1 MAASECSESVFRN
14 FRDIAASVTASSTAA
29 SVTTSSTRKKE
40 SGPTPHTVELIGAGY
55 SAEWSNML
63 AGTSAEGLMMVELKF
78 INVELLM
85 ISLVVTVSNV
95 LGRVLPTS
103 DMVLDTWVVLLLGC
117 KADCKVGSRQVL
129 VREGR
134 RVARFC
140 SVEAMLG

>member
-40 SGPTPHTVELIGAGY
+40 SGPTPHMVELIR
-55 SAEWSNML
+55 

-95 LGRVLPTS
+95 LG
-103 DMVLDTWVVLLLGC
+103 
-117 KADCKVGSRQVL
+117 
-129 VREGR
+129 
-134 RVARFC
+134 
-140 SVEAMLG
+140 